1 MRSQRGFTLLET
13 LIALA
18 VALPLGVVLLGI
30 VGGGLRAA
38 TAAAS
43 AGANADAVAILV
55 ERLDA
60 EAHSAAAIFTP
71 QNDVLGIP
79 NCDAGGACHEVD
91 FFTRDA
97 HNAPHFWAY
106 RYDPSTKTLTRYVY
120 DDLGSSGPANLR
132 PYGARI
138 ANLSAFGAKRIP
150 ISQVAIPALAGYVA
164 RDVIVPLGYPGV
176 AGGNALVVVDVAND
190 ALHLRHELV
199 PRLTATGFSVVVGT
213 YTPSVTA
220 PPSQP
225 AANGFG
231 IARPYFGM
239 MQWRIGPCIGVPP
252 WTPGCG
258 ADGNQEAL
266 LRDQDG
272 ADVVPG
278 GTLLAPAGTQIPLA
292 DVCSP
297 TAGTNSNAVAL
308 AASRDARGN
317 AYAQVVDAVRGV
329 SEWWMI
335 GSAGDD
341 YAAPK
346 WPMQTIKGNAP
357 NPLGPTLKA
366 GPGFWYFTTYRLS
379 C

>member
-18 VALPLGVVLLGI
+18 LALPLGLVLLGI

-38 TAAAS
+38 TAAAT
-43 AGANADAVAILV
+43 AGANADAVATLV

-79 NCDAGGACHEVD
+79 NCDASGACHEVD

-106 RYDPSTKTLTRYVY
+106 RYDASAKTLTRYAY
-120 DDLGSSGPANLR
+120 DDLGSNGPANLR
-132 PYGARI
+132 PHGARI
-138 ANLSAFGAKRIP
+138 ANLNAFGAQRIP

-164 RDVIVPLGYPGV
+164 RDVVVPFGYPGV
-176 AGGNALVVVDVAND
+176 AGGNVLVVVDVAND

-199 PRLTATGFSVVVGT
+199 PRLAATGFSVIVGT
-213 YTPSVTA
+213 YVPNVIARPS
-220 PPSQP
+220 PP
-225 AANGFG
+225 AASGFG
-231 IARPYFGM
+231 IARPYFGL

-258 ADGNQEAL
+258 ADGNEAGL

-278 GTLLAPAGTQIPLA
+278 GTLLAPVGTQIPIA

-297 TAGTNSNAVAL
+297 RSGTNSYAVAL
-308 AASRDARGN
+308 SALRDARGN
-317 AYAQVVDAVRGV
+317 AYAQIVDALSGT
-329 SEWWMI
+329 SEWWMV
-335 GSAGDD
+335 GTGDD
-341 YAAPK
+341 YAAPQG
-346 WPMQTIKGNAP
+346 PMQQVKGNAP
-357 NPLGPTLKA
+357 NPLGATLSA